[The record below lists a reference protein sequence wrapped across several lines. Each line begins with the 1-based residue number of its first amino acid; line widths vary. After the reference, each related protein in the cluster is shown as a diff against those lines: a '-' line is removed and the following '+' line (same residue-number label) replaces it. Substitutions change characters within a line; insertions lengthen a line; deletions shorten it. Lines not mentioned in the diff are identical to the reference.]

1 MTNKGST
8 EKLNEGRD
16 KLSLGYQNVMRYK
29 LDNGFSIDG
38 HSVSM
43 LIISLIALLLIKKK
57 LFYF

>member
-29 LDNGFSIDG
+29 LDDGFSIDG

-43 LIISLIALLLIKKK
+43 LIISLIALLLI
-57 LFYF
+57 